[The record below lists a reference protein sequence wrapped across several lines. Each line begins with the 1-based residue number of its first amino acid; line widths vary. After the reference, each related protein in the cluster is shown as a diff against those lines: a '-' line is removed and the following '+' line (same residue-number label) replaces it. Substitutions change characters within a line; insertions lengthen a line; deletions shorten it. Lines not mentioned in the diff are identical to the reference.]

1 MNRALGQ
8 SMTKAS
14 ERERNPFRPGMGLEP
29 PYLADRQYQLQR
41 FARYLNGF
49 PEFPRNVRVI
59 GLRGVGK
66 TVLLQ
71 RYAALAEESEW
82 VVVRRELGTDLQDE
96 VAFGLVVV
104 DDCRVALDR
113 VSRRTAAARHSKA
126 AIAHALDLLGG
137 ISVVLAGISL
147 TVMVRAPS
155 TAIRQR
161 PVLSDQLFAALEA
174 TCRTARSAGRRGL
187 ILFYDEA
194 HLLRDSANQ
203 KQYPLSALLAA
214 VARAQ
219 RESIPVMLVV
229 CGLPPLTDNLALAK
243 SYSERMFQAE
253 VLDALRPPEDQHA
266 FERPLS
272 ESHRDFEPELIE
284 AVRGDARGYPFHIQF
299 FGALLWDSVPV
310 SEPITKEHFRSLRP
324 AILEAL
330 DQAFFDAR
338 LARTSNLERRLL
350 VAIAADGESSPIR
363 SVLNRIGT
371 DHPGASRLVARLV
384 AKGLVYKPERGRL
397 AFTVPLFG
405 DYLRRK
411 RIADG

>member
-1 MNRALGQ
+1 MNDELGQ
-8 SMTKAS
+8 SMSKAS
-14 ERERNPFRPGMGLEP
+14 EIERNPFRPGMGLEP

-71 RYAALAEESEW
+71 RYAVLAEESEW

-96 VAFGLVVV
+96 AAFGLAVV

-113 VSRRTAAARHSKA
+113 VSRRAAAARHSKA
-126 AIAHALDLLGG
+126 AIANALDLLGS
-137 ISVVLAGISL
+137 ISVALAGISL
-147 TVMVRAPS
+147 TVTVRTPS
-155 TAIRQR
+155 ASRQR
-161 PVLSDQLFAALEA
+161 PVLSDQLFSALEA
-174 TCRTARSAGRRGL
+174 TCRTATSAGRRGV
-187 ILFYDEA
+187 ILCYDEA
-194 HLLRDSANQ
+194 HLLRDSANHR
-203 KQYPLSALLAA
+203 QYPLSALLAA

-219 RESIPVMLVV
+219 REPIPIMLVV

-324 AILEAL
+324 AILGAL
-330 DQAFFDAR
+330 DHAFFDAR
-338 LARTSNLERRLL
+338 LARTSNWERRLL

-363 SVLNRIGT
+363 SVLNRMDA
-371 DHPGASRLVARLV
+371 DHPGTSRLVARLV

-411 RIADG
+411 AIADG

>member
-1 MNRALGQ
+1 
-8 SMTKAS
+8 MTKAS
-14 ERERNPFRPGMGLEP
+14 ELERNPFRPGMGLEP

-96 VAFGLVVV
+96 AAFGLAVL
-104 DDCRVALDR
+104 DDCRFALDR

-137 ISVVLAGISL
+137 ISVGLAGISL
-147 TVMVRAPS
+147 TVRMPS

-161 PVLSDQLFAALEA
+161 PVLSDQLFSALEA
-174 TCRTARSAGRRGL
+174 TCRTATSAGRRGV
-187 ILFYDEA
+187 ILCYDEA

-203 KQYPLSALLAA
+203 RQYPLSALLAA

-219 RESIPVMLVV
+219 REPIPVMLVV
-229 CGLPPLTDNLALAK
+229 CGLPALTDNLALAK

-299 FGALLWDSVPV
+299 VP
-310 SEPITKEHFRSLRP
+310 P
-324 AILEAL
+324 
-330 DQAFFDAR
+330 
-338 LARTSNLERRLL
+338 
-350 VAIAADGESSPIR
+350 
-363 SVLNRIGT
+363 
-371 DHPGASRLVARLV
+371 
-384 AKGLVYKPERGRL
+384 
-397 AFTVPLFG
+397 
-405 DYLRRK
+405 
-411 RIADG
+411 

>member
-1 MNRALGQ
+1 M
-8 SMTKAS
+8 SKAS
-14 ERERNPFRPGMGLEP
+14 ELERNPFRPGMGLEP

-49 PEFPRNVRVI
+49 PEFPRNVRVV

-96 VAFGLVVV
+96 AAFGLAVLN
-104 DDCRVALDR
+104 DCRFALDR
-113 VSRRTAAARHSKA
+113 VARRTARHSKA

-137 ISVVLAGISL
+137 ISVGLAGISL
-147 TVMVRAPS
+147 TVRMPS

-161 PVLSDQLFAALEA
+161 PVLSDQLFSALEA
-174 TCRTARSAGRRGL
+174 TCRTATSAGRRGV
-187 ILFYDEA
+187 ILCYDEA

-310 SEPITKEHFRSLRP
+310 SEPITKEHFQSLRP

-330 DQAFFDAR
+330 DHAFFDAR
-338 LARTSNLERRLL
+338 LARTSNWERRLL

-363 SVLNRIGT
+363 SVLNRMDA
-371 DHPGASRLVARLV
+371 DHPGTSRLVARLV

-411 RIADG
+411 AIADG

>member
-1 MNRALGQ
+1 MNRELGQ
-8 SMTKAS
+8 SMSKAS
-14 ERERNPFRPGMGLEP
+14 ELERNPFRPGMGLEP
-29 PYLADRQYQLQR
+29 PYLADRQYQLHR

-96 VAFGLVVV
+96 AAFGLAVL
-104 DDCRVALDR
+104 DDCRFALDR
-113 VSRRTAAARHSKA
+113 VARRTAVARHSKA
-126 AIAHALDLLGG
+126 AIANALNLLGG
-137 ISVVLAGISL
+137 ISVALAGISL
-147 TVMVRAPS
+147 AVTVRSPS
-155 TAIRQR
+155 AQRQR
-161 PVLSDQLFAALEA
+161 PVLSDQLFSALEA
-174 TCRTARSAGRRGL
+174 TCRTATSAGRRGV
-187 ILFYDEA
+187 ILCYDEA

-203 KQYPLSALLAA
+203 RQYPLSALLAA

-219 RESIPVMLVV
+219 REPIPIMLVV

-284 AVRGDARGYPFHIQF
+284 AVRADARGYPFHIQF

-330 DQAFFDAR
+330 DHAFFDAR
-338 LARTSNLERRLL
+338 LARTSNWERRLL

-363 SVLNRIGT
+363 SVLKRMDA
-371 DHPGASRLVARLV
+371 DHPGTSRLVARLV

-411 RIADG
+411 AIADG

>member
-1 MNRALGQ
+1 MNRELGQ
-8 SMTKAS
+8 SMSKAS
-14 ERERNPFRPGMGLEP
+14 ELDRNPFRPGMGLEP

-49 PEFPRNVRVI
+49 PEFPRNVRVV

-96 VAFGLVVV
+96 AAFGLAVLN
-104 DDCRVALDR
+104 DCRFALDR
-113 VSRRTAAARHSKA
+113 VARRTAAARHSKA

-137 ISVVLAGISL
+137 ISVGLAGLSL
-147 TVMVRAPS
+147 TVRMPS

-161 PVLSDQLFAALEA
+161 PVLSDQLFSALEA
-174 TCRTARSAGRRGL
+174 TCRTAASAGRRGV
-187 ILFYDEA
+187 ILSYDEA

-272 ESHRDFEPELIE
+272 ENHRDFEPELIE

-299 FGALLWDSVPV
+299 FGALLWDSVPL
-310 SEPITKEHFRSLRP
+310 SEPITKEHFRLLRP
-324 AILEAL
+324 AILDAL
-330 DQAFFDAR
+330 DHAFFDAR
-338 LARTSNLERRLL
+338 LARTSNWERRLL
-350 VAIAADGESSPIR
+350 VAIAVDGESSPIR
-363 SVLNRIGT
+363 SVLNRMDA
-371 DHPGASRLVARLV
+371 DHPGTSRLVARLV

-411 RIADG
+411 AIADG

>member
-1 MNRALGQ
+1 MNRELGQ
-8 SMTKAS
+8 SMSKAS
-14 ERERNPFRPGMGLEP
+14 ELERNPFRPGMGLEP

-49 PEFPRNVRVI
+49 PEFPRNVRVV

-96 VAFGLVVV
+96 AAFGLAVL
-104 DDCRVALDR
+104 DDCRFALDR
-113 VSRRTAAARHSKA
+113 VARRTAAARHSKA

-137 ISVVLAGISL
+137 ISVGLAGISL
-147 TVMVRAPS
+147 TVRMPS

-161 PVLSDQLFAALEA
+161 PVLSDQLFSALEA
-174 TCRTARSAGRRGL
+174 TCRTAASVGRRGV
-187 ILFYDEA
+187 ILSYDEA

-203 KQYPLSALLAA
+203 KQFPLSALLAA

-299 FGALLWDSVPV
+299 FGALLWDSVPL

-330 DQAFFDAR
+330 DHAFFDAR
-338 LARTSNLERRLL
+338 LARTSNWERRLL
-350 VAIAADGESSPIR
+350 AAIAVDGESSPIR
-363 SVLNRIGT
+363 SVLNRMDA
-371 DHPGASRLVARLV
+371 DHPGTSRLVARLV

-411 RIADG
+411 AIADG